1 MQPHRHIAALHG
13 AEPRQRSGKLRP
25 NRNGS
30 TVKDLMC
37 IDGISMEAIRRNNT
51 VMTGADTA
59 TFPILRTERIGLSF
73 GGIQA
78 LNCVGFDAP
87 RGKIVSIIGPNGA
100 GKTSMANVVS
110 GIYRPTSGHV
120 LFEGKDCTGFS
131 PQALAALGITRTFQN
146 LALFRG
152 MSVIENILVGRH
164 IHMRS
169 GLLACGLHWGA
180 SRQEELRH
188 RDKVDQIV
196 ALLEI
201 DDIRDVQ
208 TETLPY
214 GFQKRVELG
223 RALALQPSL
232 LLLDEPMAGMNHEEK
247 RDMVRFIAHINV
259 DLGVTIVLI
268 EHDMGVVM
276 DISDRVVVLDHGEK
290 IAEGPPDDV
299 RRDPKVIR
307 AYLGEDA

>member
-1 MQPHRHIAALHG
+1 
-13 AEPRQRSGKLRP
+13 
-25 NRNGS
+25 
-30 TVKDLMC
+30 
-37 IDGISMEAIRRNNT
+37 MEAIRRNIT
-51 VMTGADTA
+51 GMTGADTA
-59 TFPILRTERIGLSF
+59 ASTILRTERINLSF
-73 GGIQA
+73 GGIRA
-78 LNCVGFDAP
+78 LSGVGFDAP
-87 RGKIVSIIGPNGA
+87 RGKILSIIGPNGA

-169 GLLACGLHWGA
+169 GLLACGLRWGA
-180 SRQEELRH
+180 LRQEELWH

-201 DDIRDVQ
+201 DDIRNAP

-232 LLLDEPMAGMNHEEK
+232 LLLDEPMAGMNREEK

>member
-1 MQPHRHIAALHG
+1 MQPHRHIAALYG
-13 AEPRQRSGKLRP
+13 PEPGQLPLDMSDSTARDLR
-25 NRNGS
+25 RF
-30 TVKDLMC
+30 
-37 IDGISMEAIRRNNT
+37 RRFNVVPTETTTPDVT

-59 TFPILRTERIGLSF
+59 ASTILRTERISLSF

-78 LNCVGFDAP
+78 LNGVGFSVQ

-110 GIYRPTSGHV
+110 GIYRPTSGRV
-120 LFEGKDCTGFS
+120 VFDGKDCTGFS

-152 MSVIENILVGRH
+152 ISVIENILVGRH

-169 GLLACGLHWGA
+169 SLLACGLRWSA
-180 SRQEELRH
+180 SRQEELRN
-188 RDKVDQIV
+188 RAEVDQIV

-201 DDIRDVQ
+201 DDIRDARA
-208 TETLPY
+208 ETLPY
-214 GFQKRVELG
+214 GLQKRVELG

-232 LLLDEPMAGMNHEEK
+232 LVLDEPMAGMNREEK

-259 DLGVTIVLI
+259 DLQVTVVLI

-290 IAEGPPDDV
+290 IAEGTPEEV
-299 RRDPKVIR
+299 CRDPKVIS
-307 AYLGEDA
+307 AYLGEEV

>member
-1 MQPHRHIAALHG
+1 MR
-13 AEPRQRSGKLRP
+13 
-25 NRNGS
+25 
-30 TVKDLMC
+30 
-37 IDGISMEAIRRNNT
+37 IDGIFMEAIRRNIT
-51 VMTGADTA
+51 GMTGADTA
-59 TFPILRTERIGLSF
+59 ASTILRTERINLSF
-73 GGIQA
+73 GGIRA
-78 LNCVGFDAP
+78 LNGVGFDAP

-131 PQALAALGITRTFQN
+131 PQALAVLGITRTFQN

-169 GLLACGLHWGA
+169 GLLACGLRWGA
-180 SRQEELRH
+180 LRQEELWH

-201 DDIRDVQ
+201 DDIRNAP

-232 LLLDEPMAGMNHEEK
+232 LLLDEPMAGMNREEK

>member
-1 MQPHRHIAALHG
+1 MNSSV
-13 AEPRQRSGKLRP
+13 ES
-25 NRNGS
+25 
-30 TVKDLMC
+30 DLMR
-37 IDGISMEAIRRNNT
+37 IGGLSMETIMRETSAMT
-51 VMTGADTA
+51 VDTA
-59 TFPILRTERIGLSF
+59 ATTILRTERISLSF

-78 LNCVGFDAP
+78 LNGVGFEVA
-87 RGKIVSIIGPNGA
+87 RGQIISIIGPNGA

-169 GLLACGLHWGA
+169 GLLTCGLRWGA
-180 SRQEELRH
+180 SREELRN
-188 RDKVDQIV
+188 RAKVDQIV

-201 DDIRDVQ
+201 DNIRDAHA
-208 TETLPY
+208 ETLPY
-214 GFQKRVELG
+214 GVQKRVELG

-232 LLLDEPMAGMNHEEK
+232 LLLDEPMAGMNRQER
-247 RDMVRFIAHINV
+247 RDMVRFVAHINV
-259 DLGVTIVLI
+259 DLQVTIVLI

-276 DISDRVVVLDHGEK
+276 DISDHVVVLDHGEK

-307 AYLGEDA
+307 AYLGKDA